1 VNLWT
6 RLRTFFDDVIKELKR
21 TSWPSR
27 AEVQGTTLVV
37 VVAVLIVAG
46 YLGLVDVVL
55 AFLQRMVLFG
65 TSAAS

>member
-1 VNLWT
+1 MNLWT

-55 AFLQRMVLFG
+55 AFLQRLVLFG
-65 TSAAS
+65 TSASS